1 MRSQEISRQR
11 LTSLEDIL
19 EILYEKLGEFQKE
32 LVVTASTP
40 AKTELKMRIKR
51 EILPDIR
58 KYEVEYGQL
67 LYQGADTYFISD
79 LQAENALMR
88 VIEAV
93 ERLEMQRSINYPDE
107 LLRLL
112 TEIRAKL
119 DEPGKTAS
127 AKLKV
132 ALPIV
137 PAIAS
142 YELEMDTEALMVR
155 SWQQVKSLFRGRG

>member
-1 MRSQEISRQR
+1 MYSQEISRQR

-58 KYEVEYGQL
+58 KYELEYGEL
-67 LYQGADTYFISD
+67 LYQESNTYLISD
-79 LQAENALMR
+79 VQAENALMR
-88 VIEAV
+88 VTEAV
-93 ERLEMQRSINYPDE
+93 ERLEIQRSTNNYPSE
-107 LLRLL
+107 MLRLL
-112 TEIRAKL
+112 TEIRTKL

-132 ALPIV
+132 ALPII

-142 YELEMDTEALMVR
+142 YELEMDTEAVMVR
-155 SWQQVKSLFRGRG
+155 SWQQVKSLFKR